1 MLGKFWKKGQDFLG
15 VNYPILCGAMT
26 WVSESSLVAAVSNL
40 GAFGCLAG
48 GNMSPDLLAEE
59 IDNTRK
65 LTDKP
70 FGVNVITI
78 APKYEQ
84 HLEVIKAKKPPF
96 VIFAGS
102 FPHAYEIKA
111 VKESGA
117 KVICF
122 ASNDSI
128 AVRMINN
135 GADALIL
142 EGSEAGG
149 HIGHVSLM
157 ILIQQVLF
165 QINSVPIFVA
175 GGIATGKMMAH
186 LLLMGASGVQMGT
199 KFVLSQECK
208 AHPKFKE
215 SFVKARAR
223 DAVSTPQIGSEL
235 HVVAVRALK
244 NKGMNEFANL
254 QIELIQKIRL
264 GEMSQ
269 KESQFKVEEFWMG
282 ALRTAAVEG
291 DVVRG
296 SVMAGQSVGLVD
308 KIQPLKEIIDELIND
323 AEDELKRIRVIVQPC
338 VSSQL

>member
-1 MLGKFWKKGQDFLG
+1 MLERFWKSGQEFLG
-15 VNYPILCGAMT
+15 VEYPILCGAMT

-40 GAFGCLAG
+40 GAFGCLAC
-48 GNMSPDLLAEE
+48 GNMPTDLLAEE

-78 APKYEQ
+78 APKYKE
-84 HLEVIKAKKPPF
+84 HLEIIKAKKPSF

-111 VKESGA
+111 VKENGS

-128 AVRMINN
+128 ATRMINN

-157 ILIQQVLF
+157 ILLQQVLF
-165 QINSVPIFVA
+165 KVNSVPIFVA
-175 GGIATGKMMAH
+175 GGIATGRMMAH
-186 LLLMGASGVQMGT
+186 LLLMGASGVQFGT
-199 KFVLSQECK
+199 RFVMSQECK
-208 AHPKFKE
+208 SHPKFKE
-215 SFVKARAR
+215 AFVKARAR
-223 DAVSTPQIGSEL
+223 DAISTPQISSEL

-244 NKGMNEFANL
+244 NKGMDEFANL
-254 QIELIQKIRL
+254 QLDLIQKIRL
-264 GEMSQ
+264 NEISQ
-269 KESQFKVEEFWMG
+269 KEAQFKVEEFWMG
-282 ALRTAAVEG
+282 ALRAAAVEG
-291 DVVRG
+291 NVEKG
-296 SVMAGQSVGLVD
+296 SLMAGQSVGLVD
-308 KIQPLKEIIDELIND
+308 KIQPLKEILDELIND
-323 AEDELKRIRVIVQPC
+323 AEDELGKIQGRLYDV
-338 VSSQL
+338 